1 VTNFRLLLLQRA
13 GLFSSLVPDCTA
25 VRVCFDFAAWPH
37 YTTPSLF
44 SSFSINEAE
53 TFKKQMPDASGGNS
67 PKCSKVWNFL
77 SVVTIISRIKWSCCL
92 DTRFG
97 KATIACNLICYP
109 RWIAWISDRHLSK
122 LKKKNGHFGHKIFIG
137 KLLNYRSNRYLY
149 VLPEVW
155 IVMIWL
161 IKKSPRVNASLY
173 EAENTWFSCKQRG
186 RALPKGTLCLRNYST
201 VTLTLACHN
210 VV

>member
-1 VTNFRLLLLQRA
+1 MTNFRLLLLQRA

-161 IKKSPRVNASLY
+161 IKKVL
-173 EAENTWFSCKQRG
+173 
-186 RALPKGTLCLRNYST
+186 
-201 VTLTLACHN
+201 VLTLAYMKQKIHGLVASKGAGHFPKEHYVCVTTARLHLPWHAIM
-210 VV
+210 